1 MRPQRF
7 SALPLAA
14 VGIFCTACSSEP
26 QEVVALPE
34 LEESTYQLTVGT
46 WGGENYPYGDQPF
59 RIQASRVSD
68 LDRDPITVLSTNQ
81 CSTVSIAQTPD
92 VVHIFYKHLT
102 LSSFWSPSDMG
113 LPVFDLCNLRE
124 ERCVQLR
131 NSFRE
136 ANSLNDNICTLNE

>member
-34 LEESTYQLTVGT
+34 LEESTYRLTVGT
-46 WGGENYPYGDQPF
+46 WGSEYGDKPF
-59 RIQASRVSD
+59 RIQARA
-68 LDRDPITVLSTNQ
+68 LLIHDRDPYTILSTHQ

-92 VVHIFYKHLT
+92 VVHIFYKDLA
-102 LSSFWSPSDMG
+102 LSSFWSPSDRG

-131 NSFRE
+131 DSFRE
-136 ANSLNDNICTLNE
+136 ANSLNDNICTHSE